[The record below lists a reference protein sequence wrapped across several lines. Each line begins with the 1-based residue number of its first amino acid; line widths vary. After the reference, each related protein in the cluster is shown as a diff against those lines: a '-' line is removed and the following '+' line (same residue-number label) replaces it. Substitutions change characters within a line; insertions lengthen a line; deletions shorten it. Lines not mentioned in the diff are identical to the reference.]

1 MLANLT
7 SNITF
12 LYITVRSVVITCYC
26 FQFKLLF
33 EFQLC
38 ILFPGIVCANSVR
51 AFYTKM
57 SSCGKCTKAL
67 SSRPGKNAPKID
79 CVGCKQSFHG
89 KCVDLTSED
98 IKYYE
103 ENDTIWRCQP
113 CSKKRRISMAIESN
127 PKSAVTYDDVVNL
140 ITDLRKYIKGLENS
154 LGASI
159 NTEFEEIKETK
170 SLVSKQNEDMSAL
183 LELVNKLSTENAELK
198 NRMSVL
204 EGRTDEIEQ
213 YSRRDTIEIHG
224 VPVAAG
230 EQVVEVVKSVVT
242 ALDLP
247 IDNTMISA
255 CHMLRN
261 REETGK
267 PPGIIVKIVRRMDVQ

>member
-12 LYITVRSVVITCYC
+12 LYITVRSVVVTCYC

-38 ILFPGIVCANSVR
+38 ILFPGIVCANIVH
-51 AFYTKM
+51 AFYKKM
-57 SSCGKCTKAL
+57 SRPSCGKCTKAL
-67 SSRPGKNAPKID
+67 SSRSGKNAPKID
-79 CVGCKQSFHG
+79 CVGCKQSFRG
-89 KCVDLTSED
+89 KCVDLTPED

-113 CSKKRRISMAIESN
+113 CSKERRVSMAIESN
-127 PKSAVTYDDVVNL
+127 PNSAITYDDVVNL
-140 ITDLRKYIKGLENS
+140 LTDLRKDIKGLENS

-159 NTEFEEIKETK
+159 NTAFKEIKETK

-183 LELVNKLSTENAELK
+183 LELVNKLSIENAELK

-204 EGRTDEIEQ
+204 EGRMNEIEQ
-213 YSRRDTIEIHG
+213 YSRRDTTEIHG

-230 EQVVEVVKSVVT
+230 EQVVEVVK
-242 ALDLP
+242 
-247 IDNTMISA
+247 
-255 CHMLRN
+255 
-261 REETGK
+261 
-267 PPGIIVKIVRRMDVQ
+267 